1 MHSLSVCVCMF
12 VLGMEMFV
20 YSCDYR
26 VSFYVCVFWEN
37 SLGQQGELELE
48 LNRVFKMRHLWWM
61 CSIDRQ
67 ISMDWGV
74 TRNKHID

>member
-12 VLGMEMFV
+12 VLRMEMFV

-26 VSFYVCVFWEN
+26 VSFCVCVFWEN
-37 SLGQQGELELE
+37 SLGQQGELELK
-48 LNRVFKMRHLWWM
+48 LNRVIKMRHLWWM